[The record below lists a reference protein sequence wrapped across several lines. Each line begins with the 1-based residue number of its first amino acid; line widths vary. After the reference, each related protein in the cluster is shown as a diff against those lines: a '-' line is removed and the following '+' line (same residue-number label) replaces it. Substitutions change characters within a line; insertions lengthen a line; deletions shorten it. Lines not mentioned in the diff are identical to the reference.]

1 MRRGP
6 NGTTLAFTTAVVLAV
21 LAIGSTRVSGLVQP
35 SIASSAE
42 IGPLPPV
49 PIPVENPMTP
59 EKVNLGKMLFFDYR
73 LSADGSRSCVHCH
86 QPNQGWAFK
95 DRQSPAY
102 PTQVERRAS
111 MTLINVAYNTTL
123 IWDGRAST
131 LEKQALGPIQNPL
144 HMNQN
149 LDLLIERLHAIPDY
163 MEQFR
168 QVFGTGPTPDAIGK
182 AIAAFERTIVTADSP
197 FDRYAT
203 GDLTALSTSA
213 RRGLELFKGKA
224 RCTLCHNGPAL
235 TDNGFHNLGV
245 PETEFLKD
253 PRVLASLRFDAK
265 RMGVPEYRTLTA
277 DPGRYLVTKQ
287 DKDFGSFKTPT
298 LRNVAS
304 RTPYMHNG
312 AFDTLA
318 EVIAFYNKGGGNDS
332 RKDPNLHR
340 LDLTHEEERDLI
352 AFLDSLTGELPK
364 IEHPSYRS
372 NERHERVSA
381 SFLGWLVPRAMTIAY
396 RGARRSWDS

>member
-6 NGTTLAFTTAVVLAV
+6 NRTALAFMIAVVLAV
-21 LAIGSTRVSGLVQP
+21 LAIGLTGGSGLAQP

-49 PIPVENPMTP
+49 PIPAQNPMTP
-59 EKVNLGKMLFFDYR
+59 EKVSLGKMLFFDYR

-86 QPNQGWAFK
+86 QPDQGWAFK

-123 IWDGRAST
+123 IWDGRATT

-149 LDLLIERLHAIPDY
+149 LDLLIERLNAIPDY
-163 MEQFR
+163 RERFR

-332 RKDPNLHR
+332 RKDPNLQH
-340 LDLTHEEERDLI
+340 LDLTHEEERDLV

-364 IEHPSYRS
+364 IEAP
-372 NERHERVSA
+372 ELPE
-381 SFLGWLVPRAMTIAY
+381 
-396 RGARRSWDS
+396 

>member
-6 NGTTLAFTTAVVLAV
+6 NRTALAFTIAGVLAV
-21 LAIGSTRVSGLVQP
+21 LARGLTGGSGLVQP

-49 PIPVENPMTP
+49 PIPVQNPMTP
-59 EKVNLGKMLFFDYR
+59 EKVSLGKMLFFDYR

-86 QPNQGWAFK
+86 QPDQGWAFK
-95 DRQSPAY
+95 DRQSPAD
-102 PTQVERRAS
+102 PS
-111 MTLINVAYNTTL
+111 
-123 IWDGRAST
+123 
-131 LEKQALGPIQNPL
+131 
-144 HMNQN
+144 
-149 LDLLIERLHAIPDY
+149 
-163 MEQFR
+163 
-168 QVFGTGPTPDAIGK
+168 
-182 AIAAFERTIVTADSP
+182 
-197 FDRYAT
+197 FDRYAS

-224 RCTLCHNGPAL
+224 RCILCHNGPAL

-245 PETEFLKD
+245 PEAEFLKD

-265 RMGVPEYRTLTA
+265 RMGEPEYRALTA

-318 EVIAFYNKGGGNDS
+318 EVIAFYNKGGGNDP
-332 RKDPNLHR
+332 RKDPNLQR
-340 LDLTHEEERDLI
+340 L
-352 AFLDSLTGELPK
+352 GM
-364 IEHPSYRS
+364 
-372 NERHERVSA
+372 N
-381 SFLGWLVPRAMTIAY
+381 
-396 RGARRSWDS
+396 

>member
-1 MRRGP
+1 
-6 NGTTLAFTTAVVLAV
+6 
-21 LAIGSTRVSGLVQP
+21 
-35 SIASSAE
+35 
-42 IGPLPPV
+42 
-49 PIPVENPMTP
+49 
-59 EKVNLGKMLFFDYR
+59 
-73 LSADGSRSCVHCH
+73 
-86 QPNQGWAFK
+86 
-95 DRQSPAY
+95 
-102 PTQVERRAS
+102 
-111 MTLINVAYNTTL
+111 MTLINVAYSTTL
-123 IWDGRAST
+123 TWDGRASI

-163 MEQFR
+163 MERFR

-197 FDRYAT
+197 FDRHAK

-213 RRGLELFKGKA
+213 RRGLDLFKGKA

-235 TDNGFHNLGV
+235 TDNGFHNLGI
-245 PETEFLKD
+245 PEAEFLKD
-253 PRVLASLRFDAK
+253 PGVLASLRFDAK
-265 RMGVPEYRTLTA
+265 RMGVPEYRGLTA

-312 AFDTLA
+312 AFDALV
-318 EVIAFYNKGGGNDS
+318 EVIAFYNKGGGNDP
-332 RKDPNLHR
+332 RKDPNLQR
-340 LDLTHEEERDLI
+340 LDLTQEEERDLL

-364 IEHPSYRS
+364 IEAP
-372 NERHERVSA
+372 ELPE
-381 SFLGWLVPRAMTIAY
+381 
-396 RGARRSWDS
+396 